1 MRTGE
6 KSWRS
11 TFGALALLA
20 VAGLAQG
27 QEPAGQQGRPPE
39 PPRVRD
45 ASPPDGRGVPTPTTR
60 EDERFVPVSRF
71 VLFYLNEHPDQP
83 SIDEFNDLTVSLE
96 KTERG
101 YERPG
106 RGGVPVQIRV
116 GEVFEGEAPM
126 FSAAAII
133 RVGEAIVRE
142 FNRRGFIGIFVL
154 PDPAEINEAGD
165 DMREGRTA
173 LRLAVITGRIAELRT
188 VGAGGR
194 MKNKER
200 FDHPIHDRIADKS
213 PVQPGDLIR
222 QDRLDRYLFRLN
234 RHPGRRVDV
243 ATAPGGEQPD
253 ELALDYLIY
262 EPKPWTLYVQVSNT
276 GTEFTSEWRQ
286 RIGFSHNQLT
296 NRDDILRV
304 DYLTSNFESSHT
316 LMLSYDFPLLNGR
329 LRVKPYGSWQ
339 QYAASEVGLAD
350 EDFEGETWQLGVEAA
365 YNVVHRRALFID
377 AVLGVRWENV
387 QVINESIDLRGED
400 DLFIPYIGAR
410 LERFTDRASTSASV
424 TLEGNVSGV
433 AGTDSE
439 QLEKMGRPNVDQ
451 DWTVVKWDVE
461 HAFFL
466 EPVIFRRAW
475 RENLPPPEGRLR
487 ARGQTLA
494 HELSLSFRGQQAFGN
509 RLIPAAQTVLGGLY
523 SVRGYEES
531 IAAGDSSVFASVEYR
546 FHVPRALKIDPTPG
560 RRLFG
565 EPFRFRPAAPYGVT
579 DWDLVLKAFYDVGR
593 VTHTDGIAAIGEKD
607 QTLSS
612 VGLGIQFDLKR
623 NVRLRADWGLALQ
636 DAESGARR
644 THSGDSR
651 IHFEGT
657 IFY

>member
-1 MRTGE
+1 MRTGD

-11 TFGALALLA
+11 AFGVVTLLA
-20 VAGLAQG
+20 VAGLARG
-27 QEPAGQQGRPPE
+27 QEPVGQVGRPPE
-39 PPRVRD
+39 PPRIRD
-45 ASPPDGRGVPTPTTR
+45 AAPPEGPEARGVTTR

-83 SIDEFNDLTVSLE
+83 SIDVFNALTVELE
-96 KTERG
+96 RTERG
-101 YERPG
+101 FERPG
-106 RGGVPVQIRV
+106 RGGVPVEVRV
-116 GEVFEGEAPM
+116 GDVFEDAPM
-126 FSAAAII
+126 FSAAAVI

-142 FNRRGFIGIFVL
+142 FNRRGFIGIFVM

-165 DMREGRTA
+165 DLREGRTA
-173 LRLAVITGRIAELRT
+173 LRLAIITGRVAELRT

-200 FDHPIHDRIADKS
+200 FDHPIHDRIADRS

-222 QDRLDRYLFRLN
+222 KDLLDRYLFRLN

-243 ATAPGGEQPD
+243 ATAPGGQQPD
-253 ELALDYLIY
+253 EVALDYLIY

-286 RIGFSHNQLT
+286 RIGFTHNQLT

-304 DYLTSNFESSHT
+304 DYLTSNFENSHT

-329 LRVKPYGSWQ
+329 LRVRPFGSWQ
-339 QYAASEVGLAD
+339 QYTASEVGLAD

-377 AVLGVRWENV
+377 AVLGVRWENT
-387 QVINESIDLRGED
+387 QVINQSIDLRGED

-410 LERFTDRASTSASV
+410 LERITDRATTVASV

-433 AGTDSE
+433 AGTDVE
-439 QLEKMGRPNVDQ
+439 QLEKMGRPNVDE
-451 DWTVVKWDVE
+451 DWTVIKWDVE

-494 HELSLSFRGQQAFGN
+494 HELALSFRGQQAVGN
-509 RLIPAAQTVLGGLY
+509 RLIPAAQTVLGGMY

-546 FHVPRALKIDPTPG
+546 FHLPRALKIDPTPG
-560 RRLFG
+560 RKLFG
-565 EPFRFRPAAPYGVT
+565 EPFRVRPTAPYGVT

-607 QTLSS
+607 QSLSS

-623 NVRLRADWGLALQ
+623 NVRLRADWGFALQ

-651 IHFEGT
+651 VHFEGT